1 MKWEIGEI
9 LKTVLFYCAV
19 KTYCAVDN
27 TLQGMEL
34 KMKKN
39 KKNLSEYK
47 ENAATKARA
56 LERESNITLVSTS
69 VAIVSFF
76 LMLYI
81 HNAVTTNFV
90 AATGM
95 ITVIEIL
102 FLVAAVACAVVAIW
116 KKKTF
121 LWEYVAFC
129 LIMAIGY
136 HLIPGVSGIP
146 GMVSEGD
153 GTFTV
158 RPIAVKLSTIITTKN
173 VIYGLWAVNVLYC
186 VLTIV
191 LHSVKYTKIKKGS
204 KN

>member
-1 MKWEIGEI
+1 
-9 LKTVLFYCAV
+9 
-19 KTYCAVDN
+19 
-27 TLQGMEL
+27 
-34 KMKKN
+34 MKKN
-39 KKNLSEYK
+39 KKNLSVSEYK
-47 ENAATKARA
+47 ENAITKARA

-95 ITVIEIL
+95 LTVIEIL
-102 FLVAAVACAVVAIW
+102 FLVASVACAAVAIW
-116 KKKTF
+116 KKKAF

-136 HLIPGVSGIP
+136 YFLQHGVSGIP